1 MNREALKD
9 FVTIAQREMA
19 AGAVEDK
26 LRHILSSNLTLIFP
40 NNEWWVQEH
49 ILGTE
54 QYLHFA
60 NEKGKERS
68 GFADSV
74 VGKTAIEYEKN
85 LTINKVFDEGY
96 YQVREYC
103 AALINLGID
112 VSEIY
117 GILSDTLHWYGYT
130 IKVIGN
136 ANRDRLFGAED
147 VELQQ
152 EDYVDLTKADATE
165 YDKFEAFVEKYLG
178 REESRILNSKS
189 LAIDFGTESVFW
201 NTHITKFNKV
211 VSGAMVDKPEYAKL
225 IENIW

>member
-1 MNREALKD
+1 MNRDALEN
-9 FVTIAQREMA
+9 FVTLAQHEMS

-26 LRHILSSNLTLIFP
+26 LRHMLSSKLTSIFP

-54 QYLHFA
+54 QYLRFA
-60 NEKGKERS
+60 NEQGEERN

-85 LTINKVFDEGY
+85 LTINKVFEDGY

-103 AALINLGID
+103 AALINLGVD

-136 ANRDRLFGAED
+136 TNRDRLFGAED
-147 VELQQ
+147 IELNE
-152 EDYVDLTKADATE
+152 EDYVDLTLSNTTE
-165 YDKFEAFVEKYLG
+165 YDKFEAFVEKYL
-178 REESRILNSKS
+178 
-189 LAIDFGTESVFW
+189 D
-201 NTHITKFNKV
+201 
-211 VSGAMVDKPEYAKL
+211 
-225 IENIW
+225 